1 MIIGVNF
8 PSNYSFS
15 HIGIDNINKL
25 KFSFLVDGEIK
36 NYILEIKGDKG
47 ENIIDN
53 INYVPIELKTK
64 VMGYMKSVL
73 LIKSGVISYGNL
85 LENSEFYDEKKSD
98 IKYKCTYE

>member
-25 KFSFLVDGEIK
+25 KFFFLVDGEIK